1 MSVRESHIEWPDLER
16 FPDIPIFNTKAVV
29 QQTNVPAPTL
39 RAWERRYTILS
50 PERAGNDYRLYSERD
65 VATIRWLKERVD
77 AGMSIS
83 QAIAL
88 LRHLEGERRQ
98 LQEQEQAITGGVPF
112 FHVTL
117 PPPPPP
123 PPLSPTSLPPSL
135 SAPPEQAALSKL
147 EVEEQVAPEK
157 LGNEPGCEE
166 ALEQC
171 PAAGEIEHAFTRYP
185 ATLNMHIVRQH
196 LLDAFKALDET
207 TAKALLASM
216 LAVYPV
222 EQVCA
227 ELIAPTLWEI
237 GRLWETGELSVAVE
251 HFASGIFR
259 GVLTNLLYVTPTP
272 TEGPLVFACCA
283 PGEAHELAVLMLAL
297 ILRRSGM
304 RVAYLGQSIEIEGL
318 LHIIRQM
325 APALV
330 CVSLTMPA
338 YMASLVDLAHR
349 IQELPEPR
357 PRFVFGG
364 QVFGQYAHLIP
375 QVPGTYLDGDMNTIT
390 AGIRRLLSSRSES
403 K

>member
-1 MSVRESHIEWPDLER
+1 MIVRESHIEWPDLER

-88 LRHLEGERRQ
+88 LRHLQDERRQ
-98 LQEQEQAITGGVPF
+98 LQEHEQVITGGVPF

-117 PPPPPP
+117 PPP
-123 PPLSPTSLPPSL
+123 SPPPSL
-135 SAPPEQAALSKL
+135 SPPPTQVEPPELEAEDQLAPSKGSNGAGEQA
-147 EVEEQVAPEK
+147 Q
-157 LGNEPGCEE
+157 
-166 ALEQC
+166 ALEQW
-171 PAAGEIEHAFTRYP
+171 PVLVKTEHAFVHYP
-185 ATLNMHIVRQH
+185 ATLNMQVVRQH
-196 LLDAFKALDET
+196 LLDAFNALDET

-237 GRLWETGELSVAVE
+237 GRLWEEGNLTVAVE

-272 TEGPLVFACCA
+272 ADGPLVFVCCS

-318 LHIIRQM
+318 LHIIQQM
-325 APALV
+325 NPALV
-330 CVSLTMPA
+330 CISLTMPA
-338 YMASLVDLAHR
+338 YMASLVDLAR
-349 IQELPEPR
+349 SIQNLPDPR
-357 PRFVFGG
+357 PHFVFGG

-375 QVPGTYLDGDMNTIT
+375 QVPGTYLDGDLNTIT
-390 AGIRRLLSSRSES
+390 AGIRRLLSPRSES
-403 K
+403 RN

>member
-1 MSVRESHIEWPDLER
+1 MSVRENHIEWPDLER

-88 LRHLEGERRQ
+88 LRHLEDERHQ
-98 LQEQEQAITGGVPF
+98 LQENEQAITGGVPF

-117 PPPPPP
+117 PPP
-123 PPLSPTSLPPSL
+123 
-135 SAPPEQAALSKL
+135 ALSSSPASSQVQPV
-147 EVEEQVAPEK
+147 EPGEEEQLAPGK
-157 LGNEPGCEE
+157 AGNGS
-166 ALEQC
+166 ASRQVLEQWRM
-171 PAAGEIEHAFTRYP
+171 PGGAEHTFVHYP
-185 ATLNMHIVRQH
+185 ATLNMQIVRQH
-196 LLDAFKALDET
+196 LLDAFKELDET

-227 ELIAPTLWEI
+227 ELVAPTLWEI
-237 GRLWETGELSVAVE
+237 GRLWEEGKLTVAVE

-272 TEGPLVFACCA
+272 VDGPLVFVCCS

-338 YMASLVDLAHR
+338 YMASLVDLAR
-349 IQELPEPR
+349 CIQDLPEPR
-357 PRFVFGG
+357 PHFVFGG
-364 QVFGQYAHLIP
+364 QVFTQYAHLIS
-375 QVPGTYLDGDMNTIT
+375 QVPGIYLDGDLNTIT
-390 AGIRRLLSSRSES
+390 AGIRRLLSSRPES
-403 K
+403 RN

>member
-1 MSVRESHIEWPDLER
+1 MSVREGHIEWPELER

-50 PERAGNDYRLYSERD
+50 PERAGNAYRLYSERD

-77 AGMSIS
+77 TGMAIS

-88 LRHLEGERRQ
+88 LRHLELEQRQ
-98 LQEQEQAITGGVPF
+98 LRENEQAVTGGVPF
-112 FHVTL
+112 FHVAL
-117 PPPPPP
+117 PPP
-123 PPLSPTSLPPSL
+123 SPSSIAFEVRKQ
-135 SAPPEQAALSKL
+135 APAAQAA
-147 EVEEQVAPEK
+147 
-157 LGNEPGCEE
+157 GEPGEE
-166 ALEQC
+166 AALEQW
-171 PAAGEIEHAFTRYP
+171 PILDEVEAGFVRYP
-185 ATLNMHIVRQH
+185 ATLNMQTVRQY
-196 LLDAFKALDET
+196 LLDAFYALDET
-207 TAKALLASM
+207 RAKALLASM

-237 GRLWETGELSVAVE
+237 GQLWEEGKLTVAVE

-272 TEGPLVFACCA
+272 DSGPLALVCCS

-297 ILRRSGM
+297 ILRRAGVH
-304 RVAYLGQSIEIEGL
+304 VAYLGQSIEIDGL

-325 APALV
+325 EPAVV

-338 YMASLVDLAHR
+338 YMASLVDLAR
-349 IQELPEPR
+349 RVQDLPAPR
-357 PRFVFGG
+357 PHFVFGG

-375 QVPGTYLDGDMNTIT
+375 QVPGSYLDGDLHTIT
-390 AGIRRLLSSRSES
+390 NGIRRLLSPRPESRN
-403 K
+403 